1 MRSLFK
7 EHYKSI
13 FLIASI
19 LVFFIISK
27 LLGIVMFIYYIW
39 KFSSSTVKIKTTIT
53 LVILIVPII
62 MVLFS
67 LGLLP
72 YRNFEVSGN
81 SMSPALLKDSL
92 IIVKRVESKNIN
104 RGEIIILDSP
114 INEKVQVLRRVLG
127 LPGDVVKVASGS
139 VYLNNQLVHQYDF
152 ENATVQV
159 DDKEVRVPE
168 NSIFVLA
175 DNLQE
180 GADSRSWGEIPY
192 DYIHYKYIFCYYR
205 CSKTGN

>member
-1 MRSLFK
+1 MRSLISK
-7 EHYKSI
+7 HYKSI

-27 LLGIVMFIYYIW
+27 LLGVVMFIYYIW
-39 KFSSSTVKIKTTIT
+39 KFSNSTVKIKTTVT
-53 LVILIVPII
+53 LVVLLVPII
-62 MVLFS
+62 MTLFS
-67 LGLLP
+67 LGLFP
-72 YRNFEVSGN
+72 YRNFEVSGS
-81 SMSPALLKDSL
+81 SMSPSLPKESL
-92 IIVKRVESKNIN
+92 IIVKKVEPKNIN
-104 RGEIIILDSP
+104 KGEIIILDSP
-114 INEKVQVLRRVLG
+114 DNQKVQVLRRVLG
-127 LPGDVVKVASGS
+127 LPGDSIKVASGS

-152 ENATVQV
+152 ENATIQV

-192 DYIHYKYIFCYYR
+192 ENIHYKYIFCYYS
-205 CSKTGN
+205 CSEISK